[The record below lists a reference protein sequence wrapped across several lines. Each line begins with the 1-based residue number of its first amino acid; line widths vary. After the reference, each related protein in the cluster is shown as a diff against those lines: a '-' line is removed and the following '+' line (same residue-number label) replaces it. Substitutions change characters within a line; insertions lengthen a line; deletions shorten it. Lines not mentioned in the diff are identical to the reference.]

1 MVRLLR
7 QKGLFLVTLWKE
19 SDFMVVGRARE
30 VAVVSLPKIVLSSH
44 LLKS

>member
-1 MVRLLR
+1 MLIAAKR
-7 QKGLFLVTLWKE
+7 FIFSDTLWKE

-30 VAVVSLPKIVLSSH
+30 IAVVSLPKIVLSSH